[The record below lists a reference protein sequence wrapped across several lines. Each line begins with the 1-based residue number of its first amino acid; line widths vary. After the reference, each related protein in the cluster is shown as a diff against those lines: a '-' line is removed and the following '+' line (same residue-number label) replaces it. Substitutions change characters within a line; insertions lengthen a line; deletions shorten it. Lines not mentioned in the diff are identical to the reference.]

1 MAVIQ
6 KDRSHCS
13 SPCPVPESRLPV
25 PLEISPICQIIDL
38 VATWDGY
45 SQGSL
50 ILQDSQAFGKE
61 AHSIRGGHM
70 LNTVFDKNEVDRFV
84 FVRKW
89 VPYIYIRIMVLPA
102 SENVTTA
109 S

>member
-6 KDRSHCS
+6 KDGANCPA
-13 SPCPVPESRLPV
+13 PCPVPESRLPM
-25 PLEISPICQIIDL
+25 PIQIFIIRQIIDL
-38 VATWDGY
+38 VATWNRHP
-45 SQGSL
+45 QGSFMV
-50 ILQDSQAFGKE
+50 QDPKAFGKE

-70 LNTVFDKNEVDRFV
+70 LNTVFDKDEVDRFV